1 MPSFAVR
8 NFGCRVNQAEAFAW
22 ADAFRER
29 GLRLDEDWA
38 RSDVVIVNSCT
49 LTVRAERD
57 VRKFIRAVHRVNS
70 QAKIVVTGCYAER
83 APAEIAAIPGVAAV
97 LPQSGKDGLAERVVA
112 IGTGDEPAHK
122 ASGGEFGGPGSDGGG
137 PFPVLSP
144 RRHFADN
151 GFSGSEVCPAIE
163 PFFRA
168 RGWLKVQDGCD
179 EHCTYCIIP
188 TVRGRSRSVPGA
200 EAARAAKNLA
210 GRGFREIVLAGI
222 HLSSYGEDLE
232 PRASLSS
239 LLRELVQAARPAR
252 LRLSSLDP
260 RKIDGPFAAQIASD
274 PRICPHF
281 HFSFQHASARILAW
295 MGRPGEPGS
304 SEALLGEMRRLAPDA
319 ALGADL
325 MVGFPGETEADFDEL
340 KAFLERSPLTYA
352 HVFSYSP
359 RPGTPAAKRGP
370 MPPGVVTERAKAL
383 RRVAALKEFAFRRRF
398 IGRELGAVIIGRK
411 ETGVEVL
418 TGNFISVIVPA
429 CAARNGDLLRVVLR
443 KVLPTRTEGEIV
455 P

>member
-8 NFGCRVNQAEAFAW
+8 NFGCRVNQAEAFSW

-29 GLRLDEDWA
+29 GLRLDEDWG

-49 LTVRAERD
+49 LTGRAERD
-57 VRKFIRAVHRVNS
+57 VRKFIRAVHRANS

-83 APAEIAAIPGVAAV
+83 APAEIAGLPGVAAV
-97 LPQSGKDGLAERVVA
+97 LPQSAKDGLAERVVA
-112 IGTGDEPAHK
+112 IGAGDMPEMDDRQDGSIEHSAK
-122 ASGGEFGGPGSDGGG
+122 ALAGGSWSD
-137 PFPVLSP
+137 F
-144 RRHFADN
+144 
-151 GFSGSEVCPAIE
+151 E

-188 TVRGRSRSVPGA
+188 SVRGRSRSVPGA
-200 EAARAAKNLA
+200 EAARAVKNLA

-232 PRASLSS
+232 PRVSLSS
-239 LLRELVQAARPAR
+239 LLRELAQAARPAR

-260 RKIDGPFAAQIASD
+260 RRIDGPFAAQISSD

-281 HFSFQHASARILAW
+281 HFSFQHASARILAR
-295 MGRPGEPGS
+295 MGRPAEPGS
-304 SEALLGEMRRLAPDA
+304 FEALLGEMRHLAPDA

-340 KAFLERSPLTYA
+340 KAFVERSPLTSI

-359 RPGTPAAKRGP
+359 RPGTPAAKYRTVA
-370 MPPGVVTERAKAL
+370 PGIVTERAKAL

-398 IGRELGAVIIGRK
+398 IGRELEAVIIGRK
-411 ETGVEVL
+411 ETGVEAL
-418 TGNFISVIVPA
+418 TGNFIPVTVPA
-429 CAARNGDLLRVVLR
+429 GQGPEGEIVRVAVR
-443 KVLPTRTEGEIV
+443 KVLPRRTEGEIV